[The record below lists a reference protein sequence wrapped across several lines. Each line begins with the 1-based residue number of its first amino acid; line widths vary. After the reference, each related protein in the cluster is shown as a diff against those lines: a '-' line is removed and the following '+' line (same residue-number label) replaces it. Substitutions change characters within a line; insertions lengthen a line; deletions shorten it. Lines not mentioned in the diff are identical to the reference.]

1 MKFFDLTEQD
11 IPKPLQP
18 QFILDVE
25 TQELFIQAGLQD
37 RVIQIYEGMVY
48 MDFNQAVMESQGYG
62 AYVMMDYSSLP
73 QLWLAYLSDPS
84 DSGKIHSNVKQR
96 WLQGD
101 KEVVEGM
108 KKFGELTDEA
118 KEAIEQKDHQKLAS
132 LMDQNFELRRKIYTD
147 RALGEQ
153 NLKMIEIAKKYG
165 SSAKFCGSGGAIV
178 GLCLDE
184 DKKFEMMQ
192 EFRSEG
198 FVFCNIQPLNFY

>member
-1 MKFFDLTEQD
+1 
-11 IPKPLQP
+11 
-18 QFILDVE
+18 
-25 TQELFIQAGLQD
+25 
-37 RVIQIYEGMVY
+37 
-48 MDFNQAVMESQGYG
+48 
-62 AYVMMDYSSLP
+62 
-73 QLWLAYLSDPS
+73 
-84 DSGKIHSNVKQR
+84 
-96 WLQGD
+96 
-101 KEVVEGM
+101 
-108 KKFGELTDEA
+108 
-118 KEAIEQKDHQKLAS
+118 
-132 LMDQNFELRRKIYTD
+132 MDQNFELRRKIYTD